1 MPASLLA
8 PDTLGNDWPGRFNA
22 RMTLAFDPPPAGD
35 SPLRRLDPRWK
46 LVALGP
52 AMLAVSFVH
61 SLTIAC
67 TALAGAAVLAFVAL
81 LPVRWLARRFGALAV
96 ALGPIIVLLPLVQ
109 GVEGVR
115 VAALLAA
122 KGMAVVLLVL
132 VLLGTAPVPTTVHAA
147 QALGLHGILVQIV
160 LLSYRYLFVL
170 ADEFDRL
177 RRALRSRGFRAG
189 TNRHTYRT
197 AGHVVGTLLVRSAER
212 AEGVA
217 HAMRCRG
224 FDGRFRSLC
233 DFRTRT
239 RDVVFFSVALVAA
252 AALVVWD
259 VWS

>member
-1 MPASLLA
+1 MAASLPA
-8 PDTLGNDWPGRFNA
+8 ADTLGNDRPWRFNA

-35 SPLRRLDPRWK
+35 SPIHRLDPRWK
-46 LVALGP
+46 LAALGP
-52 AMLAVSFVH
+52 AVLAVSFVH
-61 SLTIAC
+61 SLTIASA
-67 TALAGAAVLAFVAL
+67 ALGAAAVLAFVAR
-81 LPVRWLARRFGALAV
+81 LPALWVGRRLGAIVL
-96 ALGPIIVLLPLVQ
+96 ALGPIVVLLPIVQ
-109 GVEGVR
+109 GIEGVR
-115 VAALLAA
+115 VALLLLA

-132 VLLGTAPVPTTVHAA
+132 VLLGTGPLPTTVQAA
-147 QALGLHGILVQIV
+147 QSLGLHGTLVQIA

-177 RRALRSRGFRAG
+177 RRALRLRGFRAG

-197 AGHVVGTLLVRSAER
+197 VGHVVGTLLVRSAER

-233 DFRTRT
+233 DFRTRL
-239 RDVVFFSVALVAA
+239 RDVVFFVFAIMAA
-252 AALVVWD
+252 TGLVVWD